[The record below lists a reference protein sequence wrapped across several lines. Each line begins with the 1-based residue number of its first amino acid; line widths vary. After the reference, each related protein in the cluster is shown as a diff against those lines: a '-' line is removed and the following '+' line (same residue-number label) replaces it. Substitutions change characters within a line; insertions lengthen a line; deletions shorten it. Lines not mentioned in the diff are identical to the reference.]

1 MELGHPAIQ
10 SGMLPLTSAFVLTAV
25 LRLVGGSGAGVRAA
39 GGAVGI
45 ALLTSSVL
53 ILGAPVW
60 PAHTGMQKFFYLT
73 AGGLLLGLLLDLRA
87 ASARRLWLWGLLW
100 MAAAFVWLAWPQLD
114 GRNTLW
120 LLAGISLAGLAII
133 LRLSNRPSHDTST
146 PIMFLVA
153 ASSLGGVVV
162 IEGSLS
168 IAELGFA
175 LAAALGGFL
184 LWNWPKPRYSFGAA
198 GLLGGGMAVLALAFL
213 ALLLT
218 DVSPWTL
225 TPLVLIFFAD
235 SLSGRLPAGAGLL
248 RQTLQ
253 PVYLVL
259 VGAIPGAVA
268 IALAWL
274 TRESDSLYYQ

>member
-10 SGMLPLTSAFVLTAV
+10 SGLFPLISAFVLTGV
-25 LRLVGGSGAGVRAA
+25 LRLVGGSRAGVRAA
-39 GGAVGI
+39 SGATGI
-45 ALLTSSVL
+45 ALLISSLLV
-53 ILGAPVW
+53 LGAPAW

-73 AGGLLLGLLLDLRA
+73 ASGLLLGLLLDLRA
-87 ASARRLWLWGLLW
+87 ASVRLLWLWGLIW

-114 GRNTLW
+114 RRDTLW

-133 LRLSNRPSHDTST
+133 LRVTNRPSHDTCA

-153 ASSLGGVVV
+153 ASSLGGVAA

-175 LAAALGGFL
+175 LAAALGGFM
-184 LWNWPKPRYSFGAA
+184 LWNWPKPRYPFGAA

-213 ALLLT
+213 AMLLT
-218 DVSPWTL
+218 DASAWTL

-235 SLSGRLPAGAGLL
+235 SLSRRLPAGAGLL
-248 RQTLQ
+248 RQALQ
-253 PVYLVL
+253 PVYLV
-259 VGAIPGAVA
+259 VVSAIPGAVA

-274 TRESDSLYYQ
+274 TGESDSLYYQ